1 MDRALVAN
9 ILTVY
14 CYLHHSDLYFYT
26 FLAEF
31 ILLILLYQEGEDV
44 RETDTEYPGYLF
56 AHAQCLFVAPTTSSF
71 RQCFRVHEL
80 CSSNKVCLAP
90 ILD

>member
-14 CYLHHSDLYFYT
+14 CYLHRSDLYFYT

-44 RETDTEYPGYLF
+44 RETDTEYPGYL
-56 AHAQCLFVAPTTSSF
+56 LT
-71 RQCFRVHEL
+71 
-80 CSSNKVCLAP
+80 
-90 ILD
+90 